1 VDFIKRLEG
10 TSIMPWVLTILLAMM
25 LAVDGAAENLS
36 SIHDAYRIG
45 PNDVIRIQVFGEE
58 DLTVERKVEGD
69 GKIDYPLLGA
79 VPVQGKTMEELQRSL
94 TTQLSSG
101 YLRHPKVS
109 ISIVR
114 HRNFY
119 VGGEV
124 KTPGGFPY
132 EEGLT
137 VQKAI
142 AMAGGVTEKSDRAGI
157 KVKRLRG
164 QTVETLLLDPDA
176 LVMPDDLIFVGQA
189 QKFYV
194 NGEVRKPGDYSY
206 EKGLTVHKAIT
217 IAGGFTDKA
226 AKKTTQV
233 LRIIEGKEVLSEVAL
248 DSLVHPEDI
257 IIVPQRFF

>member
-1 VDFIKRLEG
+1 MRISKTGMMRG
-10 TSIMPWVLTILLAMM
+10 LLHLLFAAT
-25 LAVDGAAENLS
+25 LAREAAAADLPS
-36 SIHDAYRIG
+36 HHDVYRIG

-58 DLTVERKVEGD
+58 DLTVERKVGGD

-79 VPVQGKTMEELQRSL
+79 VPVEGKTVEEIQRHL
-94 TTQLSSG
+94 TAQLGSG
-101 YLRHPKVS
+101 YLRRPEVSVS
-109 ISIVR
+109 IIR

-137 VQKAI
+137 LQKAI
-142 AMAGGVTEKSDRAGI
+142 AMSGGLTEKSDKAGI
-157 KVKRLRG
+157 RVKRVNG
-164 QTVETLLLDPDA
+164 QVAETLVLEPDA
-176 LVMPDDLIFVGQA
+176 LVMPDDLILVAQA

-217 IAGGFTDKA
+217 MAGGFTDKA
-226 AKKTTQV
+226 SKGSTKV
-233 LRIIEGKEVLSEVAL
+233 LRIVNGKEETFEITL
-248 DSLVHPEDI
+248 DSLVLPDDI
-257 IIVPQRFF
+257 IVVPQRFF

>member
-1 VDFIKRLEG
+1 VVR
-10 TSIMPWVLTILLAMM
+10 IL
-25 LAVDGAAENLS
+25 
-36 SIHDAYRIG
+36 I
-45 PNDVIRIQVFGEE
+45 FGED
-58 DLTVERKVEGD
+58 DLSVERKVDGD

-79 VPVQGKTMEELQRSL
+79 VSVEGKTIEELQHSL
-94 TTQLSSG
+94 TAQLASG

-109 ISIVR
+109 VSIVR

-124 KTPGGFPY
+124 KSSGGYPY

-137 VQKAI
+137 LQKAI
-142 AMAGGVTEKSDRAGI
+142 AMAGGFTEKSDKADV
-157 KVKRLRG
+157 KVTRKKNGDL
-164 QTVETLLLDPDA
+164 ETLVLEPDA
-176 LVMPDDLIFVGQA
+176 FVQPDDLIFVAQV

-194 NGEVRKPGDYSY
+194 DGEVRKPGDYAF

-226 AKKTTQV
+226 AKKSTKIQ
-233 LRIIEGKEVLSEVAL
+233 RIVNGKEQSLEVSL
-248 DSLVHPEDI
+248 DSFLLPGDI